1 MHRPSG
7 FLFVL
12 LVIITIMSEIVREFV
27 SGLLNLVEEIT
38 RLTPDHVER
47 QFLEAHSA
55 RLDEAMNRLRWMRSV
70 LNETVLGAESRSFSE
85 QLVQIEESLKAL
97 QLQIFEKMRML
108 NSVRLQCP
116 MEQGNIG
123 RPRFIITHQQI
134 SYLRDFSF
142 KWTEIAELL
151 GVSISKL
158 NRHRSSLGLG
168 SDDTPRFKAI
178 SDPDLD
184 VLVRDIV
191 RQLPFSSIRMVQGE
205 MESRGIHVQRER
217 VRASLHRV
225 DSLNIRARL
234 QHVVERRQYRVPG
247 PNSLWHI
254 NGNHK
259 LIRWKFVVHGGID
272 GFSRLCVYLACAT
285 NNRAETVKGR
295 FLSATAEFGWPSRVR
310 SDHGMENVDV
320 ARQMIARRGTG
331 RGSHITG
338 SSVHNQ
344 RIERLWR
351 DYFRCIGIL
360 YYNLF
365 YFMEDTEILNP
376 DNDNDMFC
384 LHFIFTPLIN
394 QALQLFRCSWNNHKL
409 STEGNSTPH
418 QLYIKG
424 MLERFGTNEPATRDV
439 FDDDS
444 IEEIQY
450 GIDLDGPTP
459 ENRSSNNVQVREVT
473 CPISDVQRT
482 RLEEI
487 VHSLT
492 PCPNHGISLF
502 LAAKD
507 FVSAN
512 I

>member
-1 MHRPSG
+1 
-7 FLFVL
+7 
-12 LVIITIMSEIVREFV
+12 MSEIVREFV
-27 SGLLNLVEEIT
+27 TGLLNLVEEIT
-38 RLTPDHVER
+38 RLTPNHVER
-47 QFLEAHSA
+47 HSLETNSS
-55 RLDEAMNRLRWMRSV
+55 RLEKAMDRLRWMRSV
-70 LNETVLGAESRSFSE
+70 LSEAVLGAESRSFSD
-85 QLVQIEESLKAL
+85 QLVQIEESLRSL
-97 QLQIFEKMRML
+97 QLQLFDKIRSHDSMRF
-108 NSVRLQCP
+108 RCP
-116 MEQGNIG
+116 TEQGNTG
-123 RPRFIITHQQI
+123 RPRFIITRQQI
-134 SYLRDFSF
+134 SYLREFSF
-142 KWTEIAELL
+142 KWTEIADLL
-151 GVSISKL
+151 GVSISTL

-168 SDDTPRFKAI
+168 SDATPRFTTI
-178 SDPDLD
+178 SDVELD
-184 VLVRDIV
+184 VLLRDIV
-191 RQLPFSSIRMVQGE
+191 RQLPFSGIRMVQGE

-234 QHVVERRQYRVPG
+234 RHVFERRQYRVPG

-254 NGNHK
+254 DGNHK

-285 NNRAETVKGR
+285 NNSAGTVKR
-295 FLSATAEFGWPSRVR
+295 SFLSATAEFGWPSRVR
-310 SDHGMENVDV
+310 SDHGMENIEV
-320 ARQMIARRGTG
+320 ARQMIAHRGTG

-360 YYNLF
+360 YYHLF
-365 YFMEDTEILNP
+365 YFMEDTGILNP

-384 LHFIFTPLIN
+384 LHFIYTPLIN
-394 QALQLFRCSWNNHKL
+394 QALQLFKRSWNNHKL
-409 STEGNSTPH
+409 STEGNLTPH

-424 MLERFGTNEPATRDV
+424 MLERFGTSDLATRDV

-444 IEEIQY
+444 IEETRY

-459 ENRSSNNVQVREVT
+459 ENRSNNDVQVREVT

-487 VHSLT
+487 VPVVATLS
-492 PCPNHGISLF
+492 
-502 LAAKD
+502 
-507 FVSAN
+507 
-512 I
+512 